1 MTAWKDKQHSQVA
14 LLVALRGIG
23 EVGFDSHTV
32 LTGSNPVLTTS
43 LALQNIIR
51 IFKHK

>member
-1 MTAWKDKQHSQVA
+1 MAE
-14 LLVALRGIG
+14 LVDADHNKIG
-23 EVGFDSHTV
+23 LQYGLKITYH
-32 LTGSNPVLTTS
+32 TGSNPVLTTS